1 MMKPLN
7 RKMFRDPRAA
17 KRATGILASSSP
29 LMTAAQKA
37 MMQGQPVKA
46 QVGTSVNTQNRTI
59 LQDLARLPVDVRSG
73 LGQIFSNVS
82 LPATRTS
89 SPRTMPVSTGK
100 GQPISPPTVMTP
112 QQRARVSAA
121 QQQEAI
127 NRMGGPRY
135 DSGPFF
141 QIGDVNLGNM
151 FSDGSPLDIF
161 RTGPGSPPMAGQDP
175 GETSTFSIRKA
186 EREAAERQATQD
198 RLDAGIGTKRP
209 SVDFMEQRVLSER
222 PDLLAAAIDQVSE
235 GGGEAVSNSAPVSA
249 APGVDPG
256 EDAGLDAGFVP
267 KPKPKVSKTE
277 AAVMPETVRPESPYA
292 PEEATSDTADLKP
305 ATVAEI
311 KGSRDSDSTVAPE
324 DGGTAKEER
333 GVTAEDL
340 LNTPGSMMKGGTDAE
355 KADAA
360 DEAAGIKGTLKEKVQ
375 QRLEL
380 QRELFGDR
388 IDIRN
393 DANYAAMMFG
403 LALATGDSGDLKT
416 DLAEAGKTLLQM
428 KGKANAEERA
438 LFAEQASTAMNS
450 VLASEEAEAQRK
462 ATRENLSKQLSSSEQ
477 IALMRDGTQRAIAAA
492 GISAEDRRLAANIEN
507 RNFLAEFNATNQFK
521 LAAAKMDAD
530 TRLAALSAKTALD
543 RAVLSADTQKQ
554 IAEYTQTSLNNRL
567 DTQIEA
573 DIAKLGEDSAEVKR
587 LKFLKANPQ
596 IQDMLIDIAKKSK
609 GNTNNFKEELALKLA
624 GNQSLMMFQGGAEA
638 LFATMSS
645 LAEGV
650 TPVVNIPTEPI
661 NIEDIDEKAR
671 KQFSDM
677 EDGNVFLSGGL
688 KYKKEGNQL
697 IPVES

>member
-1 MMKPLN
+1 MKPLN

-141 QIGDVNLGNM
+141 QVGDVNLGNM

-222 PDLLAAAIDQVSE
+222 PDLLAAAIDQASE

>member
-1 MMKPLN
+1 MKPLN

-135 DSGPFF
+135 NSGPFF
-141 QIGDVNLGNM
+141 QVGDVNLGNM

-222 PDLLAAAIDQVSE
+222 PDLLAAAIDQASE

>member
-1 MMKPLN
+1 MKPLN

-186 EREAAERQATQD
+186 EREAAERQAAQD

>member
-1 MMKPLN
+1 MKPLN

-198 RLDAGIGTKRP
+198 RLDAGI
-209 SVDFMEQRVLSER
+209 VDFMEQRVLSER

>member
-1 MMKPLN
+1 MKPLN